1 MGTQVHHKHLV
12 ILNSSLARW
21 RSIQLK
27 STWFIWFTLKK
38 ELCWCKWTGLPSL
51 QLAFITWLTGCHC
64 GFNLLLVHLLFLWFL
79 SFLCF
84 LPFPNLS
91 FQAPTSLNKVP
102 LCGLAITKSYKLL
115 LIIYLFIWYLFHSN
129 NWTRSRHGKNKCSAW
144 PRVFALRMEYSL
156 WTAIKYRKCFF
167 HNWTPSL
174 RRWCSWSLQMS
185 LHFLMRWSRMLTSY
199 LRYVCLWSYVVL

>member
-1 MGTQVHHKHLV
+1 MLY
-12 ILNSSLARW
+12 SMS
-21 RSIQLK
+21 
-27 STWFIWFTLKK
+27 
-38 ELCWCKWTGLPSL
+38 
-51 QLAFITWLTGCHC
+51 
-64 GFNLLLVHLLFLWFL
+64 WFL
-79 SFLCF
+79 SFLYF
-84 LPFPNLS
+84 LPSPKLS

-102 LCGLAITKSYKLL
+102 PCGLAITKSYKLL

-156 WTAIKYRKCFF
+156 WTAIKYRKCFS
-167 HNWTPSL
+167 HSWTPSL

-199 LRYVCLWSYVVL
+199 QRYVCLLSFIILLLHVVIGNIQL

>member
-1 MGTQVHHKHLV
+1 MKG
-12 ILNSSLARW
+12 
-21 RSIQLK
+21 
-27 STWFIWFTLKK
+27 KK

-84 LPFPNLS
+84 LPSPKLS

-102 LCGLAITKSYKLL
+102 PCGLAITKSYKLL
-115 LIIYLFIWYLFHSN
+115 LITCLFIWYLFHSN

-156 WTAIKYRKCFF
+156 WTAIKYRKCFS
-167 HNWTPSL
+167 HSWTPSL

-199 LRYVCLWSYVVL
+199 QRYVCLLSFVVLLLHVVIGNIQL